1 MSIKF
6 NIVERGR
13 PGHEEA
19 PKKYYPSIQ
28 STGRVSMRQLALE
41 ASDIST
47 LSTPDMM
54 AAIEA
59 FLDLIPKHLA
69 QGEIVDLGDF
79 GNFWLRFS
87 AEGADTPEQ
96 VRSSQITTLI
106 PRFMPGKEFKRAL
119 KQVKFEKR
127 HRPKDK
133 HTVISPSTH
142 HDVSDGTS

>member
-6 NIVERGR
+6 NVVERGR
-13 PGHEEA
+13 PGHDEA

-28 STGRVSMRQLALE
+28 STGRVTLRQIANE

-59 FLDLIPKHLA
+59 FLKLIPDHLA
-69 QGEIVDLGDF
+69 QGEVVELGDF

-87 AEGADTPEQ
+87 AEGAETPAQ
-96 VRSSQITTLI
+96 VRGDQITTLI
-106 PRFMPGKEFKRAL
+106 PRFMPGKQFKRAL
-119 KQVKFEKR
+119 NQVKFEKR
-127 HRPKDK
+127 R
-133 HTVISPSTH
+133 
-142 HDVSDGTS
+142 